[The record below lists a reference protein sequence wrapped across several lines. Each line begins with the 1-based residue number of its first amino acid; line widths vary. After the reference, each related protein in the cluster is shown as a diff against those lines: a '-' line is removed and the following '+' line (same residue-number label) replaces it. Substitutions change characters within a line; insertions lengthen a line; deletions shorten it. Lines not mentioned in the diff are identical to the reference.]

1 MLHASSSDPNS
12 VNTFPVCLKVSS
24 LVPSSLSPRFAHNHR
39 SVTRETNT
47 CGGLRMQDRPEAHST
62 APLPTSNVGPFGD
75 DYPYKNH
82 DSSEGEQ

>member
-47 CGGLRMQDRPEAHST
+47 CGGLDHVLRYAVDFRDLEQRPATHRST
-62 APLPTSNVGPFGD
+62 DCLPFP
-75 DYPYKNH
+75 
-82 DSSEGEQ
+82 